1 MKNKTKLLAVSGAL
15 IASMTAFEAQAKVSA
30 EQAAKLGVT
39 GTELTP
45 SGAIRAGNADG
56 TIPAWT
62 GGLPQLDIAKGS
74 WPANPFAD
82 DKPLFTIT
90 SANYKQYAD
99 KLSPGQQEMFALYSD
114 YKMNIYPTRRSA
126 SNHPHVHQAAIENA
140 SNAEL
145 TESGNDFR
153 GAKIAWAFPIP
164 NNGAEAVLNNATKVA
179 RAGVQRWSNT
189 TVVTSSGKHQTSKI
203 IEELL
208 SGWSQEGNTTS
219 TFEGKGDVFYFR
231 QTVRAPAKKAGAV
244 ILILGVMH
252 NDQGKRKIWSYNPG
266 QRRVRRAPQVQYD
279 NPKTGGDGLATSDQ
293 LGMYNGNIDRYS
305 WKLHG
310 RKEMYIPYNSY
321 GLHNGDTTIDQII
334 QKGHINQD
342 MARYELHR
350 VWHVEGVLRSGTSH
364 VYKKRV
370 FFMDEDTWQIAVM
383 DHYDKRDQL
392 WRMSE
397 GHLYNS
403 TDILVTNTTAEV
415 HNDLQSGRY
424 LVVGLDNEDTP
435 DDHSFRSAPSNYT
448 PAALRA
454 SGIR

>member
-1 MKNKTKLLAVSGAL
+1 MKNKTKILAVSSAL
-15 IASMTAFEAQAKVSA
+15 VAALASHGVQAKVSP
-30 EQAAKLGVT
+30 EEAAKLGIE

-45 SGAIRAGNADG
+45 MGAVRAGNAEG

-62 GGLPQLDIAKGS
+62 GGLPQRDATKGA
-74 WPANPFAD
+74 WPANPFPD

-99 KLSPGQQEMFALYSD
+99 KLSPGQQEMFALYAD
-114 YKMNIYPTRRSA
+114 YKMDIYPSRRSA
-126 SNHPHVHQAAIENA
+126 SNHSYVYNAAIENA
-140 SNAEL
+140 STAEL

-153 GAKIAWAFPIP
+153 GAKITWAFPIP
-164 NNGAEAVLNNATKVA
+164 KNGNEAMLNNSTKVA
-179 RAGVQRWSNT
+179 RPGVQRWSNT
-189 TVVTSSGKHQTSKI
+189 TVVTGGGKHQTSKI
-203 IEELL
+203 TEELL
-208 SGWSQEGNTTS
+208 SDWSKEGNETTS
-219 TFEGKGDVFYFR
+219 FDGKKDVFYFL
-231 QTVRAPAKKAGAV
+231 QTVKAPAKKAGSV
-244 ILILGVMH
+244 ILILGVTH
-252 NDQGKRKIWSYNPG
+252 NDEGKRRIWSYNPG

-293 LGMYNGNIDRYS
+293 LGMYNGNIDRYK
-305 WKLHG
+305 WKLVG
-310 RKEMYIPYNSY
+310 KQEMYIPYNSY
-321 GLHNGDTTIDQII
+321 GLHNGDLTIDQII

-342 MARYELHR
+342 YARYELHR
-350 VWHVEGVLRSGTSH
+350 VWHVEGVLREGTSH
-364 VYKKRV
+364 IYKKRV
-370 FFMDEDTWQIAVM
+370 YFMDEDSWQIAVM

-397 GHLYNS
+397 AHLYNS
-403 TDILVTNTTAEV
+403 QDILVGINTAEI

-424 LVVGLDNEDTP
+424 LAVGLDNEDTP